1 MSDDTTLGKIIA
13 GRYQLVRL
21 LGQGGM
27 GAVYEGRNIAT
38 HKRCAV
44 KLLLSPEFGGNQEL
58 VKRFFREAK
67 ASSIIESDHIVQVY
81 DSGYDPELGWPFMV
95 MEMLHGEDLEGTLKR
110 NGAIPPLAAA
120 KLVLQAAMGLAKAHE
135 AGIVHRDI
143 KPANL
148 FLSARE
154 TGDLI
159 VKLLDFG
166 IAKVRM
172 ENMQETSHGLTRTG
186 SMLGTPLY
194 MSPEQVN
201 GASSIDARSDVW
213 SLGIV
218 LFELL
223 SGNIPWT
230 NTPSLGRLMAAI
242 ITEELPLLQDR
253 APWVPPEL
261 AEVTHRAISR
271 DLNQRFKNA
280 GELRDALLQIL
291 PDGPRIPPDIIQP
304 LPIEHKGYIAPRLTL
319 SGDGMLRATT
329 RTGLTANAQTVT
341 QPKKSVAGLA
351 FAVIGLVV
359 LGGGAVGYRLLHAK
373 PVEPAPLAEHSASAS
388 PPPPPTVVMPLA
400 PESAAPVV
408 KHFTLPVAPL
418 GVQATLDG
426 AAAVVHDGGI
436 EVEGVIGATHKIVLT
451 LKGKSDEYLV
461 AITEGGVVPP
471 KVDLLVK
478 PDAKAVGAVR
488 PPNTGGALVKGPDTK
503 PADVKPKKE
512 TGLNRNVDEFGGK

>member
-1 MSDDTTLGKIIA
+1 MSDDTILGKVIA

-110 NGAIPPLAAA
+110 NGALPPLAAA

-172 ENMQETSHGLTRTG
+172 ENIQETSHGLTRTG

-201 GASSIDARSDVW
+201 GASNIDARSDVW

-223 SGNIPWT
+223 SGNIPWS
-230 NTPSLGRLMAAI
+230 NAPSLGRLMASI

-280 GELRDALLQIL
+280 GELRDALLQIV
-291 PDGPRIPPDIIQP
+291 PDGARIPPDIIQP
-304 LPIEHKGYIAPRLTL
+304 LPVEHKGYIAPRLAL

-329 RTGLTANAQTVT
+329 RTGLTANAQTVRL
-341 QPKKSVAGLA
+341 PKKSSGGMLVGAIGVVVIVA
-351 FAVIGLVV
+351 
-359 LGGGAVGYRLLHAK
+359 GGAVGYRWLNAK
-373 PVEPAPLAEHSASAS
+373 PAEPPVHPEHAVAPPPALA
-388 PPPPPTVVMPLA
+388 PPPPVEA
-400 PESAAPVV
+400 PAPVI
-408 KHFTLPVAPL
+408 KRFTLPVAPL

-426 AAAVVHDGGI
+426 AVAAVHDGSI
-436 EVEGVIGATHKIVLT
+436 DVEGAIGATHKIALT
-451 LKGKSDEYLV
+451 LKGKTEEYLV
-461 AITEGGVVPP
+461 AITEAGVVPP
-471 KVDLLVK
+471 KLDLLVK
-478 PDAKAVGAVR
+478 PDAKPPAAVR
-488 PPNTGGALVKGPDTK
+488 PANAHAVTVKGADAK
-503 PADVKPKKE
+503 PPEVKAKKD
-512 TGLNRNVDEFGGK
+512 TGLNRNTDEFGK